1 MGDKEDSSIH
11 VPPPMEL
18 GNYKGVMLCNR
29 PAPTDGL
36 KPELGA
42 HPPFRSA
49 IPATVGD
56 AAGLSRKRPVAEVKK
71 RGPSAALRR
80 HCRWIK
86 ELQQQVAED
95 AQLVEHEEIERDRRQ
110 QVQKEVFRKQRE
122 AIRLIKMGCGASEE
136 ELSSALN
143 PKAKKPLWA
152 MTEAEKEDKEDVD
165 AGELINFAEQL
176 DFDEYIHDLE
186 FRGCLAAI
194 TDRAKRLQR
203 EQEAFKESLLKELNQ
218 DEETASTA
226 KEPQAVLR
234 APDVD
239 RPDWDARPPSADSAK
254 ALAEKAYQEGGFK
267 AVHSK
272 ASLKKIAERE
282 VQEAFHVSLWTTT
295 TAEKKG
301 RAQANRVTFFSC
313 AKEMLVLSS
322 NLADPAGVEKSFS
335 TGLSKNKSLKSL
347 CLAACR
353 LQDAGVGS
361 LCKGPLTV
369 HPTQPG
375 QLEHVSFNY
384 NRLNDAVISSVVQML
399 STNTKLQYLELCG
412 NSLTPAAAEE
422 LLKGLK
428 ANKGLRKPGPW
439 SEREGG
445 EWTLGLA
452 QNSLKAKGTEALCA
466 LAHPRGR
473 R

>member
-36 KPELGA
+36 KPEPGA

-226 KEPQAVLR
+226 KEPQAVLQ

-282 VQEAFHVSLWTTT
+282 VQEA
-295 TAEKKG
+295 
-301 RAQANRVTFFSC
+301 
-313 AKEMLVLSS
+313 
-322 NLADPAGVEKSFS
+322 
-335 TGLSKNKSLKSL
+335 
-347 CLAACR
+347 
-353 LQDAGVGS
+353 
-361 LCKGPLTV
+361 
-369 HPTQPG
+369 
-375 QLEHVSFNY
+375 
-384 NRLNDAVISSVVQML
+384 
-399 STNTKLQYLELCG
+399 
-412 NSLTPAAAEE
+412 
-422 LLKGLK
+422 
-428 ANKGLRKPGPW
+428 
-439 SEREGG
+439 
-445 EWTLGLA
+445 
-452 QNSLKAKGTEALCA
+452 
-466 LAHPRGR
+466 
-473 R
+473 